1 MTEGAAETEND
12 MKAERQAQ
20 ILRLI
25 REYDIET
32 QEELAGKLE
41 ESGFSVTQATVSRD
55 IRELKLTKVG
65 SKGGGSHYSIAR
77 QEAPDET
84 GRYIRVLK
92 DSLQSMA
99 AADNI
104 LVVHTASGMAM
115 AAAAVLDELQL
126 EEIVGCIAGDNTIMC
141 ATHSQSEAEQV
152 MRRLERIIG

>member
-1 MTEGAAETEND
+1 

-25 REYDIET
+25 QEYNIET

-65 SKGGGSHYSIAR
+65 GKGGGSHYAPAQ
-77 QEAPDET
+77 QEEAGEA

-92 DSLQSMA
+92 DSLQSMDT
-99 AADNI
+99 ADNL

-115 AAAAVLDELQL
+115 AAAAVLDELHL

-141 ATHSQSEAEQV
+141 ATHSHDEAEQG
-152 MRRLERIIG
+152 MRRLGRIIG